1 MTIAAVVLAAGG
13 GTRWD
18 GEGHKLL
25 ADLDGRPLAAHAIDA
40 AEAAG
45 LDELVVVTGAADLS
59 GVLPAAATIVHN
71 PDWDAGQAVSLQL
84 AVSHCRATGHEAM
97 VVGLADTPGVPAAAW
112 RAVAGMPG
120 DLVCATFGGSQRPPV
135 KVAARL
141 WDELPVTGD
150 EGARPLFRWRASETV
165 EVACDGEPTDI
176 DTVDDLRAWNCSPAD
191 HRSIGEHD
199 VED

>member
-71 PDWDAGQAVSLQL
+71 PDWDAGQAASLQL

-120 DLVCATFGGSQRPPV
+120 DLVCATFGGRQRPPV

-150 EGARPLFRWRASETV
+150 EGARPLLRWRASETV

-176 DTVDDLRAWNCSPAD
+176 DTVDDLRARNCSPAA

>member
-1 MTIAAVVLAAGG
+1 MLAAGG

-71 PDWDAGQAVSLQL
+71 PDWDAGQAAALQL

-112 RAVAGMPG
+112 RRVAEMPG
-120 DLVCATFGGSQRPPV
+120 DLVCATFGGSQRPPG

-150 EGARPLFRWRASETV
+150 EGARPLLRWRALETV

-191 HRSIGEHD
+191 LRSIGEHQ

>member
-1 MTIAAVVLAAGG
+1 
-13 GTRWD
+13 
-18 GEGHKLL
+18 
-25 ADLDGRPLAAHAIDA
+25 
-40 AEAAG
+40 
-45 LDELVVVTGAADLS
+45 
-59 GVLPAAATIVHN
+59 
-71 PDWDAGQAVSLQL
+71 
-84 AVSHCRATGHEAM
+84 M

-150 EGARPLFRWRASETV
+150 EGARPLLRWRASETV
-165 EVACDGEPTDI
+165 EVVCDGEPTDI